1 MVFGYIDSLFLC
13 YVNELMITHYF
24 TLQALLKEFQP
35 RLTGVGVE
43 EIFSQQKNELVVSF
57 PSSSLIVSI
66 DPLLNFVVLRER
78 VTRARKNSV
87 DLFHGITGSETALLT
102 LHPADRTIECRM
114 KSGLILYI
122 QLYNSASSN
131 IILTDTNN
139 SILEAFKGDKEK
151 RGERFVIVEKD
162 FDSGIDKN
170 ENLFTD
176 AIRSDM
182 TRTISAALKQTI
194 PLLGTQFVNEL
205 LFRAGIDA
213 TESVQTISTN
223 QTSFLYRELEALRES
238 VQHPKPV
245 IYTRENGIKVFSVIP
260 LQSMERFEYT
270 SYPDTNSAVA
280 AFLTSSFREKGI
292 EGEKKD
298 IQHKLEKEL
307 KRVRRSLKAVTTQL
321 EESGRAE
328 EYERNGK
335 LILANIAAVTK
346 GMREMTIPDFES
358 EQSLVTITLH
368 PALSPALNAEHYFE
382 KAKKSRVALK
392 ESAERQLA
400 LTRTVILLEQMIN
413 ALDEDDTTEDIKE
426 FKKEF
431 EKDLLAMKLFSP
443 PKGGELPPFRIF
455 SVAGSYEV
463 WVGKSSANND
473 LLTMKYAK
481 PNDLW
486 FHVRGASGSHTVLK
500 VKSGAEPPKEAIRGA
515 ASIAAYYSKMRNAGS
530 VPVAYCERKF
540 VRKPKGMAQGA
551 VILEREKTIFV
562 KPGLP

>member
-1 MVFGYIDSLFLC
+1 MV
-13 YVNELMITHYF
+13 THYF

-35 RLTGVGVE
+35 RLTGLVVE
-43 EIFSQQKNELVVSF
+43 EIFSQQKNELVISF
-57 PSSSLIVSI
+57 PLSSLVVSI
-66 DPLLNFVVLRER
+66 NPLLNFIVLRER

-87 DLFHGITGSETALLT
+87 DLFRGVTGNEMFSLT
-102 LHPADRTIECRM
+102 LHPADRTLECRM
-114 KSGLILYI
+114 KNGLILYI

-131 IILTDTNN
+131 IILADNN
-139 SILEAFKGDKEK
+139 NIILEAFKGDKEK
-151 RGERFVIVEKD
+151 KGERFVIVKKY
-162 FDSGIDKN
+162 FDSGIYKN
-170 ENLFTD
+170 ENLFAETL
-176 AIRSDM
+176 RSDM
-182 TRTISAALKQTI
+182 ARTISNALKQTM
-194 PLLGTQFVNEL
+194 PLLGTQFVSEL

-213 TESVQTISTN
+213 TESVQTISTS
-223 QTSFLYRELEALRES
+223 QTSFLYHEVEALRES
-238 VQHPKPV
+238 IQHPKPV
-245 IYTRENGIKVFSVIP
+245 IYIRENGIKVFSVIP
-260 LQSMERFEYT
+260 LQSMERFEYA

-280 AFLTSSFREKGI
+280 AFLTSSFREKGK
-292 EGEKKD
+292 ESEKKD
-298 IQHKLEKEL
+298 IQQKLETEL
-307 KRVRRSLKAVTTQL
+307 KRVHRSLKAVTTQL
-321 EESGRAE
+321 EEGGRAE
-328 EYERNGK
+328 EYERKGK
-335 LILANIAAVTK
+335 LILANMGQVSK

-358 EQSLVTITLH
+358 EQSLITIALH

-382 KAKKSRVALK
+382 KAKKSRVARK
-392 ESAERQLA
+392 ESAERQL
-400 LTRTVILLEQMIN
+400 TIKKTITLLEQMIN
-413 ALDEDDTTEDIKE
+413 ALDEADTTEDIKE

-431 EKDLLAMKLFSP
+431 EKDLLAMKLISP

-455 SVAGSYEV
+455 SVAGGYEV

-500 VKSGAEPPKEAIRGA
+500 VKSGTEPPKEAIRDA